1 MTDDD
6 REIST
11 SQVKVMLDN
20 EEPFQLVDCR
30 EPLETDFV
38 SIEGALLVPVSEL
51 VNRLEE
57 LEPYREGQVV
67 FFCHHGIRSLRII
80 PWLRQQGFSGAMSMA
95 GGIDNWSEEIDPTV
109 QRYRFDFEG
118 LSPLEASED
127 DPV

>member
-11 SQVKVMLDN
+11 SQVKTMLDN
-20 EEPFQLVDCR
+20 GEPFQLVDCR

-57 LEPYREGQVV
+57 LEPYREGQGV

-80 PWLRQQGFSGAMSMA
+80 PWLQQQGFSRAMSMA

>member
-11 SQVKVMLDN
+11 AQVKAMLDN

-80 PWLRQQGFSGAMSMA
+80 PWLQQQGFSRAMSMA